1 VEDLSKLPN
10 IGEVLAEKLH
20 SIGITNHDEL
30 ASAGSI
36 QIVLKI
42 GGSDLSACYNM
53 LYAIEGAI
61 KGVRWHGL
69 PKEDRR
75 KLKEAFDAARG

>member
-1 VEDLSKLPN
+1 MEDLSKMPN
-10 IGEVLAEKLH
+10 IGEVLAEKLRG
-20 SIGITNHDEL
+20 IGITSYDEL

-42 GGSDLSACYNM
+42 GGSDISACYNM

-61 KGVRWHGL
+61 RGIRWHRL
-69 PKEDRR
+69 PEEDRR
-75 KLKEAFDAARG
+75 SLKEAFDATRG